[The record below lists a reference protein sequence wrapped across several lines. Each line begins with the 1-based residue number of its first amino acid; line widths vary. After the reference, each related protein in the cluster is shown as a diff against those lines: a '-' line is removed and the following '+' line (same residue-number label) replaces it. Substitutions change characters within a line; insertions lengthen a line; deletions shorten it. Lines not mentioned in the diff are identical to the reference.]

1 MKLIFIADFFLEHIL
16 GGGEL
21 NNEELITILNDK
33 GIEIFKHQSHLM
45 TVDFINENRDCKFI
59 IGNFMNLREDCKTL
73 LQSLPYVI
81 YEHDHKY
88 LKTRNPKQYPGFVA
102 PKNEIIN
109 YDFYKNARAVLCQ
122 SEFHTSIVKNNL
134 NLDNIINLSGN
145 LWTPSSLQQLEA
157 MLSKEKLNKCSIL
170 DSPIPHKNTR
180 QAVRFCEFKKKE
192 YELISSSNHE
202 DFLEKI
208 SNNKTFVFF
217 PKTPETLSRV
227 VVEVRMMGMSV
238 ITNELVGAALEP
250 WYDKKGLD
258 LIKEVNMMRDRIPN
272 QILEVFDEKS
282 L

>member
-59 IGNFMNLREDCKTL
+59 IGNFMNLREDCKML